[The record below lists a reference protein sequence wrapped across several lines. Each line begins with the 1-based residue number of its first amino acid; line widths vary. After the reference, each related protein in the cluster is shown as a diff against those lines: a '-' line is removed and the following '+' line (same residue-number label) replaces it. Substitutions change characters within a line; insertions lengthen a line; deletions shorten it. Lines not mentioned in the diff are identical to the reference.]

1 MPNPWISKMEQ
12 FTRFT
17 DGEKRVLDEL
27 LTERRKTFRPGEP
40 IIADGGYSRD
50 VHVIVSGLACRS
62 KLLDEGERQI
72 MAFLVP
78 GDLCDAEIFI
88 LKAMDHDVI
97 AMVPTDVALISG
109 AKMKELLRGDGCLA
123 EALWWGTLTDLAV
136 LRERIIDVGRRGA
149 HERLAHLFYEMLI
162 RYRIVGLAHD
172 YSFDF
177 PVTQADLADAT
188 GLSVV
193 HLNRTL
199 QTLRA
204 EELIAF
210 ENKRVTVL
218 DAARLKAAARF
229 HSDYLH
235 LDRAHDPQDGM
246 SRRAGDLV

>member
-27 LTERRKTFRPGEP
+27 LSERRKMFKPGEP
-40 IIADGGYSRD
+40 IIADGSHSRD

-88 LKAMDHDVI
+88 LKVMDHDVM
-97 AMVPTDVALISG
+97 AMVPTDVALIAG
-109 AKMKELLRGDGCLA
+109 EKMKELLRGNGCLG

-149 HERLAHLFYEMLI
+149 RERLAHLLYEMLI
-162 RYRIVGLAHD
+162 RYRIVGLTED
-172 YSFDF
+172 CSFDF

-199 QTLRA
+199 QALRA

-218 DAARLKAAARF
+218 DPARLKAAARF
-229 HSDYLH
+229 HSEYLH
-235 LDRAHDPQDGM
+235 LDRVHDPQDDM
-246 SRRAGDLV
+246 SHRAGDLV